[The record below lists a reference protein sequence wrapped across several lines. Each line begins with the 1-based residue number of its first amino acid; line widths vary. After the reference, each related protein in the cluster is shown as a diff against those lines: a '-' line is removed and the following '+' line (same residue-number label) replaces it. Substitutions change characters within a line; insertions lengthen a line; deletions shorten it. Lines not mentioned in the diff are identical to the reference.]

1 MVLIFKENRPTSC
14 LLIHWLIWLMSHSH
28 GRALNSRCLSEN
40 STRVSLPPEIFRAWC
55 HFGCWNSWTVKH
67 WRATKRAFY
76 FWNPAAWPSG
86 DRTTARHS
94 GHPWTVCL
102 RLRACVVP
110 SCQSQGCHPVGLC
123 RGFVFVGSL
132 CISIQ
137 PWGCAASWE
146 GSVCGGLS
154 YWKTLDAALVAR
166 RVNPQRQSVAWFDST
181 FESQQTCDRRVVQL
195 WNSVG
200 FKGDLCLLACW
211 SIKL

>member
-14 LLIHWLIWLMSHSH
+14 LLIHWLIWLMSDSH

-40 STRVSLPPEIFRAWC
+40 SSRVSLPPEIFRAWC

-86 DRTTARHS
+86 DRTAARHS

-110 SCQSQGCHPVGLC
+110 SHQSQGCHPVGLC
-123 RGFVFVGSL
+123 RGFVFVGSS

-137 PWGCAASWE
+137 PWGCAVSWE

-154 YWKTLDAALVAR
+154 YWRCSSCGETGQPTASVCGTVRLDV
-166 RVNPQRQSVAWFDST
+166 W
-181 FESQQTCDRRVVQL
+181 ESAGLWQKGGTVVEQ
-195 WNSVG
+195 
-200 FKGDLCLLACW
+200 CW
-211 SIKL
+211 I